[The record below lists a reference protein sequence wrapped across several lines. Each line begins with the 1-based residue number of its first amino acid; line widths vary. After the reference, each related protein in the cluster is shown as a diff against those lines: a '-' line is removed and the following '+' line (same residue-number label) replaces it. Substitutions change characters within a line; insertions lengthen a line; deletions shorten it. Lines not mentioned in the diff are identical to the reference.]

1 MTPSGTMTK
10 LATFLGVI
18 IILITIVFGF
28 MFFEPFLT
36 ETVETIVVVNKEVWK
51 GEKERYF
58 IFAEDEVFLNVNN
71 YYHNKSNADVLFPLF
86 QAGKTYRVKIVGY
99 YLPLIPRFRNIINI
113 LDQRETNVTLPT
125 K

>member
-1 MTPSGTMTK
+1 MLTK

-18 IILITIVFGF
+18 AFLAILVFGF
-28 MFFEPFLT
+28 IFFEPFFSET
-36 ETVETIVVVNKEVWK
+36 EETIVVINKEVWK

-58 IFAEDEVFLNVNN
+58 IFAEDEVFLNENN
-71 YYHNKSNADVLFPLF
+71 YYHNKSNADDLYALFE
-86 QAGKTYRVKIVGY
+86 AGKTYRVKIVGY

-113 LDQRETNVTLPT
+113 IEQKETNVALPN

>member
-1 MTPSGTMTK
+1 MMTK

-18 IILITIVFGF
+18 IILVILVFGF

-36 ETVETIVVVNKEVWK
+36 ETEETIVVVNKERWK
-51 GEKERYF
+51 GESGKYF
-58 IFAEDEVFLNVNN
+58 IFAEDEVFLNMNN
-71 YYHNKSNADVLFPLF
+71 YYHNKSNADDLYPLF

-113 LDQRETNVTLPT
+113 IDQKETNVALPN